1 MNWPKAFQLP
11 PRNPNAAKAEHA
23 MERGSRELRQSGVI
37 LDLLRPSVTGVD
49 IGDSGEG
56 ESWRGMTGE
65 ADHRSDPN

>member
-1 MNWPKAFQLP
+1 
-11 PRNPNAAKAEHA
+11 